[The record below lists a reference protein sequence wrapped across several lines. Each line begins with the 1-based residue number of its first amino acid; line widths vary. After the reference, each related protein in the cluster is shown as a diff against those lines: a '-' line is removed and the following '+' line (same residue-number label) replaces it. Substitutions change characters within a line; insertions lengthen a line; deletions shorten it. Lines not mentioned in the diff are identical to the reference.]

1 MNMKKYL
8 LVVFGQFTNEMCQ
21 DMALTISP
29 VVDSPHLKFQFTPG
43 AIILHFASEVEQ
55 IEIHE
60 FLCGVFYGLASTF
73 ILTELTDKVSVN
85 MPKKYSDHL
94 FDLENESDSN
104 VIRLNYNSNL
114 SENDMEEDDNYV
126 ALLLDE
132 IKSKVSKPSLDSI
145 LDKIKSNGMGS
156 LTQFEKDTLAEYSK

>member
-1 MNMKKYL
+1 MNKYL

-55 IEIHE
+55 MEIHE

-94 FDLENESDSN
+94 FDLENENDSN
-104 VIRLNYNSNL
+104 VIRLNFNSNL

>member
-1 MNMKKYL
+1 MKKYL
-8 LVVFGQFTNEMCQ
+8 LVVFGQFTDEMSQ
-21 DMALTISP
+21 DLALTISP

-55 IEIHE
+55 MEIHD

-94 FDLENESDSN
+94 FDLESDDEPSTISLKSN
-104 VIRLNYNSNL
+104 TNL
-114 SENDMEEDDNYV
+114 SENDMEEDDNFV

-132 IKSKVSKPSLDSI
+132 IKSKVSKPSLDNI
-145 LDKIKSNGMGS
+145 LEKIKSKGMDS
-156 LTQFEKDTLAEYSK
+156 LTQFEKDTLQEYSK

>member
-8 LVVFGQFTNEMCQ
+8 LVVFGQFTNEMSQ
-21 DMALTISP
+21 DLALTISP

-43 AIILHFASEVEQ
+43 AIILHFASEVDQ
-55 IEIHE
+55 LEIHE

-85 MPKKYSDHL
+85 MPKVYSDHL
-94 FDLENESDSN
+94 FDLDNDNEPST
-104 VIRLNYNSNL
+104 IRLNSNSNL
-114 SENDMEEDDNYV
+114 SENDMEEDDNFV

-132 IKSKVSKPSLDSI
+132 IKSKVTKPSLDSI
-145 LDKIKSNGMGS
+145 LEKIKSKGISS
-156 LTQFEKDTLAEYSK
+156 LTQFEKDTLTEYSK

>member
-21 DMALTISP
+21 DMALTMSP

-43 AIILHFASEVEQ
+43 ASILHFASEVDQ
-55 IEIHE
+55 LEIHE

-94 FDLENESDSN
+94 FDLENDDEPST
-104 VIRLNYNSNL
+104 IRLNSNSNL
-114 SENDMEEDDNYV
+114 SENDMEEDNNFV

-145 LDKIKSNGMGS
+145 LDKIKSKGINS

>member
-1 MNMKKYL
+1 MKKYL
-8 LVVFGQFTNEMCQ
+8 LTVFGQFTDEVSQ
-21 DMALTISP
+21 DLALTISP

-43 AIILHFASEVEQ
+43 AIILHFASEVEHM
-55 IEIHE
+55 EIHD

-94 FDLENESDSN
+94 FDLETDNEPSTIMVKSN
-104 VIRLNYNSNL
+104 NNITD
-114 SENDMEEDDNYV
+114 NDMEEDDSFV

-132 IKSKVSKPSLDSI
+132 IKSKVSNPSLDNI
-145 LDKIKSNGMGS
+145 LDKIKSKGMDS
-156 LTQFEKDTLAEYSK
+156 LTEFEKDTLEEYSK

>member
-29 VVDSPHLKFQFTPG
+29 IVDSPHLKFQFTHG
-43 AIILHFASEVEQ
+43 AVILHFASEIEQ
-55 IEIHE
+55 FEIHD
-60 FLCGVFYGLASTF
+60 FLCGIFYGLASTF
-73 ILTELTDKVSVN
+73 ILSELTDKVSVN
-85 MPKKYSDHL
+85 MPKIYSDHL
-94 FDLENESDSN
+94 FDLENDNESST
-104 VIRLNYNSNL
+104 IKLKSNSNL
-114 SENDMEEDDNYV
+114 YKNDMEEDDNFV

-145 LDKIKSNGMGS
+145 LEKIKSKGINS

>member
-1 MNMKKYL
+1 MKKYL
-8 LVVFGQFTNEMCQ
+8 LTVFGQFTDEVSQ
-21 DMALTISP
+21 DLALTISP

-43 AIILHFASEVEQ
+43 AIILHFASEVEHM
-55 IEIHE
+55 EIHD

-94 FDLENESDSN
+94 FDLETDNEPSTIMVKSN
-104 VIRLNYNSNL
+104 NNITD
-114 SENDMEEDDNYV
+114 NDMEEDDSFV

-132 IKSKVSKPSLDSI
+132 IKSKVSKPSLDNI
-145 LDKIKSNGMGS
+145 LDKIKSKGMDS
-156 LTQFEKDTLAEYSK
+156 LTEFEKDTLEEYSK

>member
-1 MNMKKYL
+1 MKKYL